1 MCPVHRKEGG
11 QEVWASKGPHGQD
24 FGLEI
29 PPDQQE
35 YLNMADSSGTVCVSE
50 CWRGKRE
57 RERGGCRMN
66 SVVTHMRVL
75 ILSIYQNTHNIA
87 SICKYLQ

>member
-35 YLNMADSSGTVCVSE
+35 YLNMADSLGTVCVSE

-57 RERGGCRMN
+57 RERER
-66 SVVTHMRVL
+66 RV
-75 ILSIYQNTHNIA
+75 QNELCCTVQFEKTN
-87 SICKYLQ
+87 